1 MPFSFS
7 PDLKPQHSVRGK
19 ILFNNPARQSL
30 HSAGG
35 AHGKEYIAC
44 NKFHNITYIAQDT
57 YDSIKE
63 YSQEPLSFSACI
75 LRLKGRSI
83 ILVAL
88 YLWSG
93 QGVSDAN
100 FRHFKQLRFLRDVVG
115 KPLLVFGGMN
125 MTSEQIAESGVFELL
140 GVDVIILKP
149 NNVTSTMHK
158 IPNRVID
165 LVLVEPCIAHIIH
178 DLKADVSTPFLH
190 LGLEAKISARPKAEQ
205 ILVLVSP

>member
-7 PDLKPQHSVRGK
+7 PNLKQQHVVRGLR
-19 ILFNNPARQSL
+19 LFNNPARQSL

-35 AHGKEYIAC
+35 THGGEYIAC
-44 NKFHNITYIAQDT
+44 RKFHNITHIDQDT
-57 YDSIKE
+57 YESISE

-83 ILVAL
+83 VLVAL

-93 QGVSDAN
+93 QGMSDAN
-100 FRHFKQLRFLRDVVG
+100 FIIFKQLRFLKDVVG
-115 KPLLVFGGMN
+115 KPLLVFGDMN
-125 MTSEQIAESGVFELL
+125 MSSEQIVESGFFELL
-140 GVDVIILKP
+140 GLDMIILKP

-165 LVLVEPCIAHIIH
+165 LVMVEPCIAHLIH
-178 DLKADVSTPFLH
+178 DLKADVSTPF
-190 LGLEAKISARPKAEQ
+190 
-205 ILVLVSP
+205 